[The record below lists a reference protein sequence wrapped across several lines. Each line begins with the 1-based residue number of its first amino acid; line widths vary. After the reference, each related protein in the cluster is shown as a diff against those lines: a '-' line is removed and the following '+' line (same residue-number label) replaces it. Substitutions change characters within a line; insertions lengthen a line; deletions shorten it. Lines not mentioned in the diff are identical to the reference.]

1 MAMPEPMREEGTPQA
16 TSEKS
21 VSYPGEAAANVEE
34 LSEER
39 EHVHDEAQCCETSQ
53 RGNVR
58 TQRRDEEEKAL
69 QSECRAE

>member
-21 VSYPGEAAANVEE
+21 VSNPGEAAANVVE

-39 EHVHDEAQCCETSQ
+39 E
-53 RGNVR
+53 RG
-58 TQRRDEEEKAL
+58 RDE
-69 QSECRAE
+69 SRDC